1 MEILD
6 SGEACFVV
14 GDDLLDFTLDGEA
27 EEDYD
32 LKTSYSSSS
41 LTAAFGD
48 DSLSSSFPV
57 SLIHYI
63 CLLVLESTRTS
74 RLMTLSCRLFSACF
88 IFVCLATELE
98 ITNLPLVGCG
108 EAAGLFLR
116 NLKLIIRTWEKK
128 KYFLNLTCNNGLK
141 SLFLCF
147 IFWFHNWSI
156 LFVHDV
162 IEL

>member
-74 RLMTLSCRLFSACF
+74 RLMTSK
-88 IFVCLATELE
+88 
-98 ITNLPLVGCG
+98 LPT
-108 EAAGLFLR
+108 FLR
-116 NLKLIIRTWEKK
+116 LLHLCLFGNWIGDYEFAPRGVWRSGGVVFEKFKINHSHMEKK
-128 KYFLNLTCNNGLK
+128 KRNFLNLTW
-141 SLFLCF
+141 
-147 IFWFHNWSI
+147 IM
-156 LFVHDV
+156 D
-162 IEL
+162 

>member
-14 GDDLLDFTLDGEA
+14 GDDLLDFSLDGEA

-63 CLLVLESTRTS
+63 CLLVLELTRTS
-74 RLMTLSCRLFSACF
+74 WLMTQSCRLSSACF
-88 IFVCLATELE
+88 FFVRQLNWRLRFC
-98 ITNLPLVGCG
+98 PLWGVEKRRGV
-108 EAAGLFLR
+108 FLR
-116 NLKLIIRTWEKK
+116 N
-128 KYFLNLTCNNGLK
+128 
-141 SLFLCF
+141 F
-147 IFWFHNWSI
+147 I
-156 LFVHDV
+156 D
-162 IEL
+162 E